1 MSETE
6 HRWEV
11 MEYKYLLT
19 VLKKS
24 VLYLSEFF
32 FYSWSLQLY
41 TNIRTSYYFSLHCI
55 GKTGLL
61 LLCLTEPNAD

>member
-1 MSETE
+1 MSVTE

-19 VLKKS
+19 

-41 TNIRTSYYFSLHCI
+41 TNIWTFLLFLLALHWKNRFITFVFNRTQC
-55 GKTGLL
+55 
-61 LLCLTEPNAD
+61 